1 MIKIKLSYKQ
11 YSIGVGEFFIIN
23 IYLKN
28 MTAKTTS
35 AL

>member
-1 MIKIKLSYKQ
+1 MVKIKLFYKQ
-11 YSIGVGEFFIIN
+11 YSVGVGEFFIIN
-23 IYLKN
+23 ICLKN